1 MPNDNR
7 EGGNVMAQH
16 RPKPDDRSDNVEK
29 LQDMVQN
36 TIENIE
42 KAEETMQFSSPEER
56 EKIAEKNKR
65 REEAI
70 AAMRAEIKDEAA
82 ARENGYQ

>member
-1 MPNDNR
+1 MT
-7 EGGNVMAQH
+7 H

-42 KAEETMQFSSPEER
+42 EAEETMQFASPEER
-56 EKIAEKNKR
+56 EKIREKNKR

>member
-1 MPNDNR
+1 LYYLDYTGGVMMAHNRPN
-7 EGGNVMAQH
+7 
-16 RPKPDDRSDNVEK
+16 PDDRSDNVEK

-42 KAEETMQFSSPEER
+42 QAHETMQFSSPEER
-56 EKIAEKNKR
+56 ANIEAKNQR

-70 AAMRAEIKDEAA
+70 AAMRSEIKDEAA

>member
-1 MPNDNR
+1 MAHNRPN
-7 EGGNVMAQH
+7 
-16 RPKPDDRSDNVEK
+16 PDDRSDNVEK

-42 KAEETMQFSSPEER
+42 QAHETMQFSSPEER
-56 EKIAEKNKR
+56 ANIEAKNQR

-70 AAMRAEIKDEAA
+70 AAMRSEIKDEAA

>member
-1 MPNDNR
+1 MMAHNRPN
-7 EGGNVMAQH
+7 
-16 RPKPDDRSDNVEK
+16 PDDRSDNVEK

-42 KAEETMQFSSPEER
+42 QAHETMQFSSPEER
-56 EKIAEKNKR
+56 ANIEAKNQR

-82 ARENGYQ
+82 AREHGYE